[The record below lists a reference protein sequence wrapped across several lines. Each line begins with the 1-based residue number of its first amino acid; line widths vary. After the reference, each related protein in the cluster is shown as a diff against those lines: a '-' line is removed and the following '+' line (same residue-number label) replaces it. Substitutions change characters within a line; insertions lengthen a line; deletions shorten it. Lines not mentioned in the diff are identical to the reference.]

1 MLHRT
6 RTAAALAALAAGAL
20 LLTACSGGDS
30 GSAGAEAPAVASST
44 DFPEGSTMARLAEAG
59 TVTIGT
65 KFDQPLFGL
74 KGLDNQPT
82 GFDVEIGKIIAGE
95 LGIPA
100 DKIDFI
106 ETNTKVRDEAV
117 MSGKADMV
125 IATYMITEER
135 QERVTFAGTYYNA
148 GTLTM
153 ALADNDAITGIES
166 VGDPSVKVCGATG
179 SADLDAISEHLADP
193 DAQLVLFDVYSK
205 CADALRT
212 GQVDAIAADST
223 ILLGLADE
231 ADGEFKIVGES
242 YLDQLFG
249 IGITKGDVEFCEFI
263 DDTLNA
269 AVEDGRFAEAWKRTA
284 GTVVPEVP
292 SLPEFIPCA

>member
-1 MLHRT
+1 MVQNT
-6 RTAAALAALAAGAL
+6 RMTMAAVIAAGAML
-20 LLTACSGGDS
+20 FTACSSDSSAAGD
-30 GSAGAEAPAVASST
+30 AAEPPRVVSSPE
-44 DFPEGSTMARLAEAG
+44 FPSGSTMARLADAG
-59 TVTIGT
+59 EITIGT

-100 DKIDFI
+100 DKINFI

-125 IATYMITEER
+125 IATYMITDDR
-135 QERVTFAGTYYNA
+135 KQRVTFAGPYYNA

-153 ALADNDAITGIES
+153 VLADNDKITGIDS

-179 SADLDAISEHLADP
+179 SADLDAISKHLADP
-193 DAQLVLFDVYSK
+193 AAQLVLFDVYSK

-212 GQVDAIAADST
+212 GQVDAVAADST
-223 ILLGLADE
+223 ILLGLASE
-231 ADGEFKIVGES
+231 SDGKFKIVGDS
-242 YLDQLFG
+242 YLDQMFG
-249 IGITKGDVEFCEFI
+249 IGIKKGDIGFCKFI
-263 DDTLNA
+263 DDTLTA
-269 AVEDGRFAEAWKRTA
+269 AVEDGRFEAAWKQTA
-284 GTVVPEVP
+284 GKVDPKVP
-292 SLPEFIPCA
+292 SIPAFIPCE

>member
-1 MLHRT
+1 MMKLNRSGAAT
-6 RTAAALAALAAGAL
+6 AALAASAL
-20 LLTACSGGDS
+20 LLVGCSGSVAPTADGDT
-30 GSAGAEAPAVASST
+30 PAVAETT
-44 DFPEGSTMARLAEAG
+44 DFAAGSTMARLAEAG
-59 TVTIGT
+59 EITIGT

-100 DKIDFI
+100 DKINFI

-117 MSGKADMV
+117 MSGKTDMV

-135 QERVTFAGTYYNA
+135 QERVTFAGPYYNA

-166 VGDPSVKVCGATG
+166 VGDPAVKVCAATG
-179 SADLDAISEHLADP
+179 SADLDAISENLADP
-193 DAQLVLFDVYSK
+193 KAQLVLFDVYSK

-223 ILLGLADE
+223 ILLGLGAE
-231 ADGEFKIVGES
+231 SDGEFKIVGES

-249 IGITKGDVEFCEFI
+249 IGITKGDVEFCTFI
-263 DDTLNA
+263 NDTLRA
-269 AVEDGRFAEAWKRTA
+269 SVEDGRFADAWTKTA

-292 SLPEFIPCA
+292 ELPEFLECK

>member
-1 MLHRT
+1 MNT
-6 RTAAALAALAAGAL
+6 RIKRYAPTLAGVAALALV
-20 LLTACSGGDS
+20 LTGCASE
-30 GSAGAEAPAVASST
+30 SAPGEDETPAVT
-44 DFPEGSTMARLAEAG
+44 QQQDFPENSTMAKLAEAG
-59 TVTIGT
+59 AMTVGT

-74 KGLDNQPT
+74 KGLDNTPT
-82 GFDVEIGKIIAGE
+82 GFDVEIAKIIAGE
-95 LGIPA
+95 IGIPA
-100 DKIDFI
+100 GQVTFI

-125 IATYMITEER
+125 IATYMITPER
-135 QERVTFAGTYYNA
+135 QERVTFAGPYYNA

-166 VGDPSVKVCGATG
+166 VGDPKVKVCAATG
-179 SADLDAISEHLADP
+179 SADLEAISEHLADP
-193 DAQLVLFDVYSK
+193 EGQLVLFDVYSK

-223 ILLGLADE
+223 ILLGLGAE
-231 ADGEFKIVGES
+231 ADGAFKIVGES

-263 DDTLNA
+263 NDTLSA
-269 AVEDGRFAEAWKRTA
+269 AVEDGRFAAAWEKTA

-292 SLPEFIPCA
+292 ELPEFLPCA